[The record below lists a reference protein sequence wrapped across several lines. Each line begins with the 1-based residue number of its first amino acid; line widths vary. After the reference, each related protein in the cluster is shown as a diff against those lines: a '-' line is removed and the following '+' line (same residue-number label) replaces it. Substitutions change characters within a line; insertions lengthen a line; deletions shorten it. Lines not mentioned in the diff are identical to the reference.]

1 MKQNAWH
8 QGRSKGRE
16 GAQRGNSRGQ
26 QSDTRVGSKATVG
39 GQQVAV
45 VRHSRVAEGVGR
57 VSVLGQ
63 KGSRRGQLSVSI
75 GAEG

>member
-1 MKQNAWH
+1 MGAAECQYW
-8 QGRSKGRE
+8 GR
-16 GAQRGNSRGQ
+16 
-26 QSDTRVGSKATVG
+26 
-39 GQQVAV
+39 
-45 VRHSRVAEGVGR
+45 RVAEGVSR